1 MREIAQ
7 KLSRCSSFG
16 ALMDDAFARCPE
28 REAIV
33 YEDWRLTYGDLE
45 RYIHQTAHY
54 LRHLGVR
61 KGSRV
66 AILSRNCPEWIIA
79 EFALYQLGAIV
90 VKINWRLTPPEQA
103 RMLARNQVSVAFLKA
118 EKPEWGAEL
127 ERLCADSVRLIRLE
141 PVDGRS
147 ALCALVSGE
156 PDTSPDVP
164 VSRDDVACRL
174 HTSGTTGEPKC
185 VVYTHGG
192 MLREIVSMLQVYP
205 YPDGQRYQFIAQLF
219 HSAAIGAHLSLATG
233 GTMVLKDHF
242 ALEDYMHTLVSER
255 IESISVVPTVLK
267 WILDETDN
275 GDYDLSHL
283 KTVNYSTC
291 PIPKALLQRAIEKLH
306 CSFYQ
311 SYGMTEMASTVT
323 ALLPEDHL
331 ILGGRYLTSV
341 GRALPGAAVRIVRP
355 DGSLCDAG
363 EEGEI
368 CVRGQGMM
376 LGYYQ
381 MPEKTADV
389 IRDGW
394 YFTHDVGYLDEDGYL
409 YLRGRKDSL
418 IISGGENIYPEEVI
432 DVLLKM
438 PEIAE
443 AAVYGMPDPKWGEH
457 VKASIV
463 CKPGRSLTVEQ
474 VQTFCRAN
482 MPSFRMP
489 REVEFL
495 PELPKNATGKVLIQA
510 LKKPTEHAKI
520 TAHWRVPVCPADGD
534 AFCRSDHGDA
544 KKQGRCCGPAFDREM
559 RFYSPSPNSF
569 SMASLSAPS
578 ALCCA

>member
-1 MREIAQ
+1 VSDYVESLVRE
-7 KLSRCSSFG
+7 K
-16 ALMDDAFARCPE
+16 
-28 REAIV
+28 
-33 YEDWRLTYGDLE
+33 
-45 RYIHQTAHY
+45 
-54 LRHLGVR
+54 VR
-61 KGSRV
+61 
-66 AILSRNCPEWIIA
+66 
-79 EFALYQLGAIV
+79 
-90 VKINWRLTPPEQA
+90 
-103 RMLARNQVSVAFLKA
+103 
-118 EKPEWGAEL
+118 
-127 ERLCADSVRLIRLE
+127 
-141 PVDGRS
+141 
-147 ALCALVSGE
+147 
-156 PDTSPDVP
+156 
-164 VSRDDVACRL
+164 
-174 HTSGTTGEPKC
+174 
-185 VVYTHGG
+185 
-192 MLREIVSMLQVYP
+192 
-205 YPDGQRYQFIAQLF
+205 
-219 HSAAIGAHLSLATG
+219 AIGVIPLILQG
-233 GTMVLKDHF
+233 
-242 ALEDYMHTLVSER
+242 
-255 IESISVVPTVLK
+255 
-267 WILDETDN
+267 ILDEMDRKN
-275 GDYDLSHL
+275 YDLSHL
-283 KTVNYSTC
+283 KVINYSTC
-291 PIPKALLQRAIEKLH
+291 PISPDLLRRALDRLNCR
-306 CSFYQ
+306 FYQ

-381 MPEKTADV
+381 LPEKTADV

-394 YFTHDVGYLDEDGYL
+394 YFTHDVGYLDEDSYL

-510 LKKPTEHAKI
+510 LKN
-520 TAHWRVPVCPADGD
+520 R
-534 AFCRSDHGDA
+534 
-544 KKQGRCCGPAFDREM
+544 
-559 RFYSPSPNSF
+559 
-569 SMASLSAPS
+569 
-578 ALCCA
+578 